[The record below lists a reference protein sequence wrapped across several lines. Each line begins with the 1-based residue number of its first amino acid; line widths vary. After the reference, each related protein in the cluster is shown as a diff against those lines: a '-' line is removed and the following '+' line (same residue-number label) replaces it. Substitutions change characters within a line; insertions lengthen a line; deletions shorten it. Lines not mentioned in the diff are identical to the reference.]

1 MEDFRTPVP
10 ATLHGARVLTE
21 DEAADI
27 WNKNG
32 AVFIDVYPQA
42 PKPPNLPAGT
52 FWREPGHRSIE
63 GAQWLP
69 NVGYGALSATMDEY
83 FRSRLERAVEGQ
95 ARRAAV
101 FFCLKDCWM
110 SWNAAKRA
118 LEYGYT
124 QRHVVPRRDRRLAGA
139 GLSAGR
145 REEAPVTQPRM
156 SAGKPE
162 DDNCPRRAVARG
174 RPAPSALHLRADQAA
189 DLVHPLLDQRRDLA
203 GHRQVLLALLEDAGV
218 PVVLLLL
225 GRQLGLGGQQ
235 LIGRGDA
242 FLGQLLRLRARARQ
256 RGPSAASG
264 TPRPST
270 SRTAGRC

>member
-1 MEDFRTPVP
+1 MKTASRSPARAAEAARLSAHFPSDSTRRLGAAFGRLRADAATRAGARGGLSARVLIIAFVFLLTPAIARAGDQQTPAEVPGAASPPAAGHPDTVPAPDAAAKPSGPVPEPSGYRMENFRTPVP

-52 FWREPGHRSIE
+52 FWREPSHRSIE

-69 NVGYGALSATMDEY
+69 NVGYGALSATVDEH
-83 FRSRLERAVEGQ
+83 FRSRLDRLSKGKRDAPLI
-95 ARRAAV
+95 

-124 QRHVVPRRDRRLAGA
+124 NVLWFRDGTDGWQELGY
-139 GLSAGR
+139 
-145 REEAPVTQPRM
+145 P
-156 SAGKPE
+156 
-162 DDNCPRRAVARG
+162 
-174 RPAPSALHLRADQAA
+174 
-189 DLVHPLLDQRRDLA
+189 LVE
-203 GHRQVLLALLEDAGV
+203 VK
-218 PVVLLLL
+218 
-225 GRQLGLGGQQ
+225 QL
-235 LIGRGDA
+235 
-242 FLGQLLRLRARARQ
+242 
-256 RGPSAASG
+256 P
-264 TPRPST
+264 
-270 SRTAGRC
+270 